1 MSPTSFVAFNGDTR
15 LAARIHRSNADLTVR
30 QPAVIVTGS
39 WLTVK
44 EQMADL
50 YAAALAERGYT
61 AITFDFAGFGASG
74 GTPRQLE
81 APARKIRDI
90 KAVVDAV
97 STLSFVQPGGPGYL
111 AICASAQYALAAIAQ
126 GAGIAS
132 FAAVAGW
139 FHDLAT
145 VTPFYGGPDGI
156 AARLVR
162 ATEAT
167 DHYLATGDVRTVGR
181 GHRHLRPQHHLDEV
195 PAYRAGDDRAGMFLD
210 MDYYAN
216 PARGNV
222 PTWINDMAEMTWH
235 HWLTFDGLSAAAS
248 VATPTMLVHS
258 DGSVLPDN
266 VRTVA
271 RNLRGPADIIW
282 GEGSQTD
289 FYDQPAQVG
298 FAVDAV
304 DAHFQKTLGQLT
316 QAG

>member
-1 MSPTSFVAFNGDTR
+1 MHSANINPLLTTEISLMSLTSFVTFNGDTR

-50 YAAALAERGYT
+50 YAAALAEHGYT

-81 APARKIRDI
+81 VPARKIRDI

-167 DHYLATGDVRTVGR
+167 DHYLATGDVRTVGEATVTSGRSTTSMKCPHTGPATTER
-181 GHRHLRPQHHLDEV
+181 GCSW
-195 PAYRAGDDRAGMFLD
+195 
-210 MDYYAN
+210 
-216 PARGNV
+216 
-222 PTWINDMAEMTWH
+222 TWIT
-235 HWLTFDGLSAAAS
+235 
-248 VATPTMLVHS
+248 TP
-258 DGSVLPDN
+258 
-266 VRTVA
+266 
-271 RNLRGPADIIW
+271 I
-282 GEGSQTD
+282 
-289 FYDQPAQVG
+289 QPAATCLHG
-298 FAVDAV
+298 SMRWPR
-304 DAHFQKTLGQLT
+304 
-316 QAG
+316 